1 MKSIVDY
8 LGVIERKFTRFSL
21 TILLAL
27 LGAKA
32 AGSYF
37 IHSPIVRRT
46 QARILWFH
54 EQVRSRKGQ
63 GAADAFVFDYLSARP
78 RVQDYSN
85 LLVGTGGNRPSTDKV
100 AEALPATMKT
110 AAKSAEASVAL
121 VSTLLDRGDIELA
134 LKVITEHMNDARVN
148 ASVDWPSLL
157 LSLTPRPLFETG
169 TPVRGLSSVKD
180 LKPQPS
186 KSRLIIMDEELS
198 PAAIRSLAGGAE
210 KITLLQ
216 YRDLYG
222 RIDLSAIQAE
232 IPDCEINVEH
242 ARSRVD
248 RFHQRYFELHQKTL
262 GAAEA
267 LTKNFIDNTHWLGE
281 LVPALEGF
289 GKDLTLDLA
298 DKLFFKALRL
308 EGIYRAVLDQSFD
321 SVIVSFGEGFELYR
335 LFYSDSALWR
345 DPRITGCCRSRK
357 IKTVTKFASRVSEMR
372 RHASVGSTS
381 PILAHIASLKQ
392 SAKSGAN
399 RSSPETVRRY
409 LEACSKVSAPTT
421 PSHRNDRQTIAFV
434 AQEGRAYGPTAIQMA
449 THLHS
454 NYNVDVILTLG
465 SATGLQKSL
474 ASAQMD
480 PFLAPAARGRQPGY
494 LKLAAPPPNGAA
506 TKALSD
512 QFNLTLGET
521 AKELLWGNQQDPAV
535 SSAIDFMLTDGLAE
549 AILKVMGN
557 ARAVAALL
565 ERQNYSAIA
574 ISPVRT
580 PRNAQFTTLAR
591 EANVPTIA
599 VEPHCLNAAYCRYG
613 TIPSDYAA
621 VYSDYY
627 AQEYGRFFGIA
638 KNRCFP
644 FGSPRILRRI
654 GYDPI
659 ASRKDARQRIGLYEG
674 DPPVIAVPTQP
685 MPADH
690 ILAVWRLITRA
701 VIALDMPVRV
711 ILKPHPEEGSGH
723 VERYRQVIIEENATH
738 LCFVADVDIKDLLI
752 ASELVL
758 TGYSVT
764 ALEAVVLERN
774 VAIVGREGVAYP
786 TEYDKILGIPFCGTE
801 QETKDAI
808 LEAMTLGRDAKS
820 GAKDFMAKNPH
831 LFDNS
836 TFDRLT
842 TIVEDVIAKGPE
854 GIRSHEDLPSSL
866 FVTAP
871 FHEYLV

>member
-8 LGVIERKFTRFSL
+8 LGVIERKFSRFSL

-32 AGSYF
+32 AGRYF

-54 EQVRSRKGQ
+54 EQIRSRKGQ
-63 GAADAFVFDYLSARP
+63 DAADAFAFDYLSARP

-85 LLVGTGGNRPSTDKV
+85 LLVGTAANRPGTDKV
-100 AEALPATMKT
+100 AASLPAIMKT
-110 AAKSAEASVAL
+110 AAKSADASVAL

-134 LKVITEHMNDARVN
+134 LKVIAEHMNDARVN
-148 ASVDWPSLL
+148 SSVDWPSLL

-169 TPVRGLSSVKD
+169 TPGPGLSSVKD

-198 PAAIRSLAGGAE
+198 PAAIRSLAVGAE

-232 IPDCEINVEH
+232 IPGCEIIVEH

-267 LTKNFIDNTHWLGE
+267 LSNNFIANAPWLGE
-281 LVPALEGF
+281 LVPALKGF

-308 EGIYRAVLDQSFD
+308 EGVYRAVRDPSFD
-321 SVIVSFGEGFELYR
+321 RVIVSFGDGFELYR
-335 LFYSDSALWR
+335 LFYSDATLWQ

-357 IKTVTKFASRVSEMR
+357 ISTVTKFASRVSEMR
-372 RHASVGSTS
+372 RHASVGSS
-381 PILAHIASLKQ
+381 APILAHIASLKE
-392 SAKSGAN
+392 SARPDAHHSA
-399 RSSPETVRRY
+399 PETVRQY
-409 LEACSKVSAPTT
+409 LEAASKVSAPTT
-421 PSHRNDRQTIAFV
+421 PSHMPNRQTIAFI
-434 AQEGRAYGPTAIQMA
+434 AQEGRAYGPTAFQMA
-449 THLHS
+449 THLHAR
-454 NYNVDVILTLG
+454 YNVDVILTLG

-474 ASAQMD
+474 ASAQKD
-480 PFLAPAARGRQPGY
+480 PFLATAAKGRQPGY
-494 LKLAAPPPNGAA
+494 LKLAAPAPDRAA
-506 TKALSD
+506 TKAFSD
-512 QFNLTLGET
+512 QFNVVADDTVK
-521 AKELLWGNQQDPAV
+521 ALLWANQHDHAV
-535 SSAIDFMLTDGLAE
+535 SSAIDFMLTDGLAQ
-549 AILKVMGN
+549 AILNVMGN
-557 ARAVAALL
+557 ARAIAALL
-565 ERQNYSAIA
+565 EQQNYSAIA

-591 EANVPTIA
+591 EAGIPTIA

-613 TIPSDYAA
+613 TVLSDYAA

-627 AQEYGRFFGIA
+627 TEEYDRYFGIP
-638 KNRCFP
+638 KNRCYP
-644 FGSPRILRRI
+644 FGSPRILRPL

-659 ASRKDARQRIGLYEG
+659 ASRREARRRIGLHEG

-690 ILAVWRLITRA
+690 ILAVWRMIIRA
-701 VIALDMPVRV
+701 VMALDMPVRV
-711 ILKPHPEEGSGH
+711 ILKTHPEEGSGH
-723 VERYRQVIIEENATH
+723 VDRYRHVIMEENATQV
-738 LCFVADVDIKDLLI
+738 CFVADVDIKDLLI

-758 TGYSVT
+758 TAYSVT

-774 VAIVGREGVAYP
+774 VAIVGRAGVVYP

-801 QETKDAI
+801 QETKNAI

-842 TIVEDVIAKGPE
+842 TIIGDVIAKGPE
-854 GIRSHEDLPSSL
+854 GIRRHEDLPASL

-871 FHEYLV
+871 FQEYLV